1 MVVKMVEWLVR
12 MLVDMMVERWD
23 VQEEQ
28 KKVEK
33 MVATLVES
41 RDGCLVVWTV
51 RLMVE
56 KWVE

>member
-1 MVVKMVEWLVR
+1 MVEWLVR

-23 VQEEQ
+23 VQKEQ

-41 RDGCLVVWTV
+41 RDGCLAVWTV